1 MFFLLSSVQYLRM
14 QVDCF
19 GVACNTLHYFAP
31 RVRALLRGLAG
42 GNGNGPGP
50 GPPPPRFVSL
60 PDVACAHL
68 RALRRRRRAE
78 GEGEGGGAA
87 DAAGKAGGKVV
98 LLGSRQT
105 MDTAPRA
112 EGGLSSHVLK

>member
-1 MFFLLSSVQYLRM
+1 MFFLLSSVQYLGM

-42 GNGNGPGP
+42 NGP

-68 RALRRRRRAE
+68 RALRRRRRR
-78 GEGEGGGAA
+78 GEAGGEGGGAA
-87 DAAGKAGGKVV
+87 GATGKAGGKVV